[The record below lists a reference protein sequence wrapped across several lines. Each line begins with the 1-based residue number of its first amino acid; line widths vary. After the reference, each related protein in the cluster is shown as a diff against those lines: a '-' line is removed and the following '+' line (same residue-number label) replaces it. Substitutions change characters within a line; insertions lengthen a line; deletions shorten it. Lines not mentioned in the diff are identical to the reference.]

1 MLRVIG
7 KSSHMRLSRQ
17 YHFFNKIMI
26 FLIDHINDRIMF
38 LCAAVSADQHIILCN
53 RQSLRRHGC
62 THGRSGTLFCEQ
74 RPGILQPG
82 NDICSIFLLF
92 FSPIKGKIRK
102 ILFLGK
108 HLFLSPQCIHCSTS
122 VCHHSF
128 CGQLRFCTVNK
139 CI

>member
-17 YHFFNKIMI
+17 YHFFNKIMF

-53 RQSLRRHGC
+53 RQSLRRHGR

-92 FSPIKGKIRK
+92 FSPIKGKIRE

-108 HLFLSPQCIHCSTS
+108 HLFLAPQRIHRSTS

-128 CGQLRFCTVNK
+128 CGQLSFCTVNK